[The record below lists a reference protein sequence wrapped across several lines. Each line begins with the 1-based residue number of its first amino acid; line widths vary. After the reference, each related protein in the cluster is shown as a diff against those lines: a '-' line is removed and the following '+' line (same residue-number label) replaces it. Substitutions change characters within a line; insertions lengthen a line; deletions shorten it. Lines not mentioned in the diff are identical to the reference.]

1 MQACSAPP
9 IYIFTGSQDFI
20 FFSSKNVGE
29 IAATLFIINPVTATL
44 SLFVLTDVLFLFLFI
59 IGFYLA
65 IKINNQKIFWR
76 IFLVSVFFIL
86 AIYVRGMGIFA
97 LPIFIVP
104 LLVARVP
111 FKQQL
116 RLIGII
122 LLFIAISVT
131 PWIIRNYVKVG
142 VASFN
147 SFESVNMSW
156 SIPKFL
162 AVINGTNEGDEIIAF
177 QKATGVPDS
186 AWQDLSWHDIRYS
199 KQISAIGRK
208 AILDHPFSYLEFHLI
223 TSTPFLFPSSILF
236 ARDAYDSVI
245 QNERPFVYGSINSL
259 TTGDWK
265 GFFQGILKDWWKL
278 AERIGWLIALIIAFY
293 GIWRDRRNHL
303 VWVFVFIV
311 GYLMLLSGPA
321 AGPRLSFQAW
331 PFIFILFASGGVSII
346 KKLKIQIQQSK
357 IQVKSKNL

>member
-1 MQACSAPP
+1 MKKIILFVFALSVLVPVLVFASFD
-9 IYIFTGSQDFI
+9 ISLKYGSRGDSVIELQDF
-20 FFSSKNVGE
+20 
-29 IAATLFIINPVTATL
+29 LQ
-44 SLFVLTDVLFLFLFI
+44 D
-59 IGFYLA
+59 
-65 IKINNQKIFWR
+65 Q
-76 IFLVSVFFIL
+76 
-86 AIYVRGMGIFA
+86 
-97 LPIFIVP
+97 
-104 LLVARVP
+104 
-111 FKQQL
+111 
-116 RLIGII
+116 
-122 LLFIAISVT
+122 
-131 PWIIRNYVKVG
+131 G
-142 VASFN
+142 VYSGTIDGRFGLGTR
-147 SFESVNMSW
+147 
-156 SIPKFL
+156 K
-162 AVINGTNEGDEIIAF
+162 AVIAF